1 MPMGSE
7 ANFTCVAENCR
18 RGCRNIRWR
27 VGAFNIDGEE
37 YQNQKT
43 LKRNDIVKT
52 SYCSCNSSF
61 STSPPQETVIIT
73 ILATSSQNGTA
84 IQCRSGRSGSE
95 TYSKFALLQL
105 EPAPDAI
112 SPAGWSFNE
121 YF

>member
-1 MPMGSE
+1 MPVGSE
-7 ANFTCVAENCR
+7 ATFTCVAENCK

-37 YQNQKT
+37 YQHQKT
-43 LKRNDIVKT
+43 LKRKDVVKT
-52 SYCSCNSSF
+52 SDCSCDF
-61 STSPPQETVIIT
+61 STSPPQETATII

-84 IQCRSGRSGSE
+84 VQCRSGRSGSE
-95 TYSKFALLQL
+95 TYSKFALFQL
-105 EPAPDAI
+105 EPAPDAA